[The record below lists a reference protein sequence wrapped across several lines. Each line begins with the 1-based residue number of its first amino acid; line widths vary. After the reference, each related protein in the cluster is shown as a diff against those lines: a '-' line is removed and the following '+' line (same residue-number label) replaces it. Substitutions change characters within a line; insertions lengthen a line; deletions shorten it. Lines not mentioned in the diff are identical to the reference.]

1 MQTWAV
7 AYIAGTPNVETFMFV
22 IHTRVL
28 DEKATV
34 MSTGIAADNFE
45 ERQDAERHLDK
56 LVEQSQPNAGR
67 DSNRCIWWIQK
78 DKVVTVYTIT
88 P

>member
-1 MQTWAV
+1 
-7 AYIAGTPNVETFMFV
+7 MFV

-34 MSTGIAADNFE
+34 VSIGVAAGAFE
-45 ERQDAERHLDK
+45 ERQDAERHLDE
-56 LVEQSQPNAGR
+56 LVEQSQPNSGR
-67 DSNRCIWWIQK
+67 DSDRCIWWIQNNRI
-78 DKVVTVYTIT
+78 VTVYTIS

>member
-1 MQTWAV
+1 
-7 AYIAGTPNVETFMFV
+7 MFV

-28 DEKATV
+28 DEKAAV
-34 MSTGIAADNFE
+34 VSTGIAAGHFE
-45 ERQDAERHLDK
+45 ERQHAERHLDK

-67 DSNRCIWWIQK
+67 DANGCVWWIQENK
-78 DKVVTVYTIT
+78 IVTVYTIS

>member
-1 MQTWAV
+1 
-7 AYIAGTPNVETFMFV
+7 MFV

-28 DEKATV
+28 DEKAAV
-34 MSTGIAADNFE
+34 VSTGVAANNFE
-45 ERQDAERHLDK
+45 QRRDAERHLDQ

-67 DSNRCIWWIQK
+67 DSRGCIWWIQA
-78 DKVVTVYTIT
+78 DKIVTVYTIS